1 MHRQAVPMQSVTW
14 VNGTQQAHHAHTVVV
29 GRRCPVVRSKHH
41 TFEPT
46 LRTHHDAHW
55 TFGTSF
61 VFQRLHT
68 AIGDAKFGQG
78 KHFSTENFLH
88 FIGAQH
94 AADRSMWK
102 NNPKEGLL
110 TFRAGLSCL
119 QVGSTGRFFDRRR
132 LTAIQQD
139 SCILAVY
146 TRFQRNSVEETK
158 KKTEFSVGFGRCGE
172 IRFFMSSMYSLVEY
186 F

>member
-1 MHRQAVPMQSVTW
+1 MQSVTW

-102 NNPKEGLL
+102 NNPKEGRAQTRALL
-110 TFRAGLSCL
+110 
-119 QVGSTGRFFDRRR
+119 V
-132 LTAIQQD
+132 
-139 SCILAVY
+139 
-146 TRFQRNSVEETK
+146 SVELLVLVASDFHI
-158 KKTEFSVGFGRCGE
+158 EFYTLSDLGNGYMTFW
-172 IRFFMSSMYSLVEY
+172 LVLRKNL
-186 F
+186 